1 LSANGITF
9 VGMDAHKKAINVAM
23 LLPGQNEPVEWQLAN
38 EPAAIRRLAKKLQRE
53 APGEVRCCYEAGP
66 CGYVLQRQLEAAAG
80 VVCEVVAPSLIPV
93 KPGERIKTDRRDARK
108 LARLL
113 RSEDLTA
120 VHAPTSAD
128 EAVRDLCRCR
138 EDARKDLL
146 RARHRLDTFLLRR
159 ACLYTLTRRRWGQP
173 YRAWLN
179 SLKFEHTPDQV
190 TFDDYL
196 RTIAQAEERL
206 GRLDQQLGLV
216 AEQDPYREPVGWLR
230 CFRGID
236 TMTAVT
242 VVAELHDFRRFQTA
256 RALMAYLGLV
266 PSEHSSGE
274 RQRRGA
280 ITKAGNIHVRRLL
293 IEAAWHYRH
302 RPHVGVGIRQRRRGQ
317 PDPIIAIADRAQD
330 RLFHR
335 FHTLT
340 ARGKLPNKAVVAVA
354 RELVGF
360 VWAALYPAT
369 QQQPPRS

>member
-1 LSANGITF
+1 MNTNSITF

-23 LLPGQNEPVEWQLAN
+23 LLPDKSEPVEWQVAN
-38 EPAAIRRLAKKLQRE
+38 EPAAIRRLAKKLERE
-53 APGEVRCCYEAGP
+53 APSEVRCCYEAGP
-66 CGYVLQRQLEAAAG
+66 CGYVLQRQLEAAGG
-80 VVCEVVAPSLIPV
+80 VICEVVAPSLTPV

-108 LARLL
+108 LARSL
-113 RSEDLTA
+113 RSDDLTA
-120 VHAPTSAD
+120 VHPPTAAD
-128 EAVRDLCRCR
+128 EAVRDLSRCR

-179 SLKFEHTPDQV
+179 SLKFEHAADQL
-190 TFDDYL
+190 TLEDYV
-196 RTIAQAEERL
+196 RAIEQGEERL
-206 GRLDQQLGLV
+206 RHLDEHLAAV

-236 TMTAVT
+236 TVTAIA
-242 VVAELHDFRRFQTA
+242 VVAELHDFRRFRTA
-256 RALMAYLGLV
+256 RELMAYLGLV

-274 RQRRGA
+274 RQHRGS

-302 RPHVGVGIRQRRRGQ
+302 RPRVGVSMRRRRTGQ
-317 PDPIIAIADRAQD
+317 PDGIIAIADRAQD
-330 RLFHR
+330 RLSHR
-335 FHTLT
+335 FRALT
-340 ARGKLPNKAVVAVA
+340 SRGKPPHKAVVAVA

-360 VWAALYPAT
+360 IWAALYPAT
-369 QQQPPRS
+369 QGEPVRS

>member
-1 LSANGITF
+1 MSTNGITF

-23 LLPGQNEPVEWQLAN
+23 LLPGQSEPVEWQLAN

-66 CGYVLQRQLEAAAG
+66 CGYVLQRQLETGG
-80 VVCEVVAPSLIPV
+80 VICEVVAPSLIPI
-93 KPGERIKTDRRDARK
+93 KPGERIKTDRRDAHK

-113 RSEDLTA
+113 RSDDLTT
-120 VHAPTSAD
+120 VHPPTSAD

-159 ACLYTLTRRRWGQP
+159 ACLYTLTRRRWNQP
-173 YRAWLN
+173 HRAWLN
-179 SLKFEHTPDQV
+179 ALKFEHAADQV
-190 TFDDYL
+190 TFEDYV

-206 GRLDQQLGLV
+206 RRLDEQLAAV
-216 AEQDPYREPVGWLR
+216 ATQDPYREPVGWLR

-236 TMTAVT
+236 TGTAIT

-293 IEAAWHYRH
+293 VEAAWHYRH
-302 RPHVGVGIRQRRRGQ
+302 RPHVGVGMRQRRSGQ
-317 PDPIIAIADRAQD
+317 PERIIAIADRAQD
-330 RLFHR
+330 RLSHR
-335 FHTLT
+335 FRTLT
-340 ARGKLPNKAVVAVA
+340 TRGKLPQKAVVAVA
-354 RELVGF
+354 RELAGF
-360 VWAALYPAT
+360 LWAALCPPAWGERV
-369 QQQPPRS
+369 RS